1 MLRSLYKSA
10 PVSSTVNCLGIDY
23 HIVYKDFEDDLLL
36 VAVSSRHSTQL
47 EAQLKATEV
56 IRCIELLHQTVP
68 RAFAN
73 RSDRTWSQLFAIQ
86 SHLYGTGPRPV
97 GFEQSLPQPHY
108 VPLPKEAQLR
118 IDDALSEMEAMDYRE
133 WNSEPL
139 RSHREFYIVG
149 SALYFGRYLL
159 ATHLPIGD
167 LLDVE
172 CFLRAHGIGR
182 IMDAHT
188 VRDLVVWQEIYPK
201 SVQRG
206 LAVDDEHYP
215 YAIPKGRWFLALV
228 ARSHMLLAVVLESRH
243 VEGTLLGSSERLCI
257 TPSPFYIEEI
267 QDTFEHLKSG
277 GIENLAS
284 TWIQSGKRPQVVKE
298 SVLDTGGGGGTS
310 GKKTEIISILK
321 RRNNSSENLGNS
333 QIGADGVAVAAKQT
347 GVATAPIATTTT
359 SVGGGSSSVNSQ
371 TLSEDSNHEESD
383 SDWDGF
389 PVSNACQIS
398 YCSEFEKILSF
409 LI

>member
-1 MLRSLYKSA
+1 M
-10 PVSSTVNCLGIDY
+10 
-23 HIVYKDFEDDLLL
+23 
-36 VAVSSRHSTQL
+36 VAISSRHSSQL
-47 EAQLKATEV
+47 ESQLKANEV
-56 IRCIELLHQTVP
+56 IRCIELLQQTVP

-73 RSDRTWSQLFAIQ
+73 RSDQTWSLLFAI
-86 SHLYGTGPRPV
+86 SAHLYGTGPRPAR
-97 GFEQSLPQPHY
+97 FEQAMSQPHF

-139 RSHREFYIVG
+139 KSHREFYIVG
-149 SALYFGRYLL
+149 SALYYRSYLL
-159 ATHLPIGD
+159 ASHLPTAD
-167 LLDVE
+167 LIDVE

-182 IMDAHT
+182 VMDAHA

-206 LAVDDEHYP
+206 LAVDDEEYP

-228 ARSHMLLAVVLESRH
+228 ARSHMVLAVVLESRH

-284 TWIQSGKRPQVVKE
+284 TWIQSGKRPQVIKK
-298 SVLDTGGGGGTS
+298 SVDSGPTTLGTSVAAAVSS

-321 RRNNSSENLGNS
+321 RRNNSSENVGVS
-333 QIGADGVAVAAKQT
+333 PADGGAAKSMLT
-347 GVATAPIATTTT
+347 GTTTTTTST
-359 SVGGGSSSVNSQ
+359 SVGGGSSVNSQ

-389 PVSNACQIS
+389 PVSTFI
-398 YCSEFEKILSF
+398 F
-409 LI
+409 LYV